1 MPHGNEAIT
10 EYTAIT
16 TYSSLDVSEVMDV
29 SEATPADKN
38 KKITKTFLAN
48 NLFGGE
54 KFSFGAPT
62 ELTIA
67 AGVITPTQTR
77 HTVDTEADAATDDLV
92 TITAGADGD
101 VVILTPENAARVVTI
116 KQTGNIELYGAN
128 FALDSLEDLVVLMYD
143 TLNATWFAIAVR
155 VKV

>member
-1 MPHGNEAIT
+1 MANEKIT
-10 EYTAIT
+10 DFNALAAWA
-16 TYSSLDVSEVMDV
+16 SGDVVPVVDI
-29 SEATPADKN
+29 SEASASDQN
-38 KKITKTFLAN
+38 KKMTKTFQAN

-54 KFSFGAPT
+54 KFSYGSPT

-101 VVILTPENAARVVTI
+101 VVVITPEDAARVVTI
-116 KQTGNIELYGAN
+116 KQTGNIELYGAD
-128 FALDSLEDLVVLMYD
+128 FPLDQIEDIVVLMYD
-143 TLNATWFAIAVR
+143 TLNATWFAIVA
-155 VKV
+155 KAKP